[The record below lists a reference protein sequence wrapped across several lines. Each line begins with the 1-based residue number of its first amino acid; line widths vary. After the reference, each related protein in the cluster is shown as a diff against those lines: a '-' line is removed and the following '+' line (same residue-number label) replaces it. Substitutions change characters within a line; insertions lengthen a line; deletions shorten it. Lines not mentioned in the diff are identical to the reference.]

1 MSTANSPNQETKP
14 NLGRILDCDVLVAGA
29 STAGAAAA
37 FYMAAAGLKV
47 AVIEKQAL
55 PLHNPCGCFV
65 SPGSLRELKK
75 MGIADQPLFG
85 QVNRVDGATIYLNG
99 KEVNRGAFPEV
110 EYMPM
115 HALVFPNKTLDGL
128 ILEAAQAAG
137 VAVQD
142 ETRLVN
148 YIVEKD
154 WVTVAAEH
162 QGEIQTICARLLI
175 GADGANSTVARI
187 LKGAEW
193 AQTQRALVARA
204 YFEGVE
210 GSPNEANAYFSG
222 DCLPGYAWLFPSA
235 AGEANVGVGVA
246 YGEPVPENPDILL
259 KKLIE
264 KDEGLNQ
271 RLKNARMKSEIE
283 VAALNLYD
291 SQMPLVGDRVMLIGL
306 AAGLVNP
313 YNGEGI
319 QLGLL
324 SAKWAA
330 ATAKWCMQNHNFT
343 TLMLNGYPRRLNY
356 ELGGGFKVS
365 ALIMGLLRNR
375 NLNDT
380 WLQWIN
386 YMGQRTRS
394 DPKYRHLISAVLSG
408 MIFPSEQQAFEAF
421 AGSLQEAAMEKGA
434 NMFTTQDPKQ
444 PESTL
449 NDWRVNREAVQ
460 YVAQNPIGALLWG
473 VEAVTKAT
481 EVAASFSKQIIKDTQ
496 KDANQQQGQ

>member
-1 MSTANSPNQETKP
+1 
-14 NLGRILDCDVLVAGA
+14 VLVVGA
-29 STAGAAAA
+29 AASGAAAA

-47 AVIEKQAL
+47 AVVEKQPL
-55 PLHNPCGCFV
+55 PLYNPCGHFV
-65 SPGSLRELKK
+65 SPGALRELQK
-75 MGIADQPLFG
+75 MGISNDPLFG
-85 QVNRVDGATIYLNG
+85 QVNRVEGATIILNG

-110 EYMPM
+110 EDMP
-115 HALVFPNKTLDGL
+115 TLDGL
-128 ILEAAQAAG
+128 ILEAAKSAG

-154 WVTVAAEH
+154 WVTVAVEH
-162 QGEIQTICARLLI
+162 QGEIQTICTRLLV

-193 AQTQRALVARA
+193 SQTQRALVARA

-210 GSPNEANAYFSG
+210 GNSDEANAYFSG
-222 DCLPGYAWLFPSA
+222 DCLPGYAWLFPSTK
-235 AGEANVGVGVA
+235 GEANVGVGVA
-246 YGEPVPENPDILL
+246 YGDPMPENPDVLL
-259 KKLIE
+259 RKLIE
-264 KDEGLNQ
+264 KDEAMKQ
-271 RLKNARMKSEIE
+271 RLKNAKLKSEIE
-283 VAALNLYD
+283 VAPLNLYD
-291 SQMPLVGDRVMLIGL
+291 PQMPLVGDRVMLIGL

-319 QLGLL
+319 QLGLQ

-343 TLMLNGYPRRLNY
+343 TLMLNGYQKRLNY

-394 DPKYRHLISAVLSG
+394 DEGYRRLISAVLSG
-408 MIFPSEQQAFEAF
+408 MIFPTEEAAFEAF
-421 AGSLQEAAMEKGA
+421 AGSLQEAAREKGA
-434 NMFTTQDPKQ
+434 NMFTTKDPKQ
-444 PESTL
+444 PESTVE
-449 NDWRVNREAVQ
+449 DWKVNREAAQ
-460 YVAQNPIGALLWG
+460 YVAQNPVAALLWG

-481 EVAASFSKQIIKDTQ
+481 EVAASFSKQIIKDKQ
-496 KDANQQQGQ
+496 KDANQQQK